1 MQAMRLHTLAI
12 GLALLTAAPLLRA
25 ADLHITIPRRSQ
37 LTPVQR
43 LNRDGVEAVVK
54 HRYDKAEALFYK
66 AYLYDPADPFT
77 LNNLG
82 YISELQ
88 GQLDKAQGFYKLA
101 SEQGCGAVIDRSDE
115 KDLRGK
121 PMVYALDTM
130 QNGPMH
136 VNRMNIQAMEMLSD
150 GRGFEAEAV
159 LEKALKLEPQNPFTL
174 NNLGV
179 ASESVG
185 DYDGALRYYDDA
197 AALRSSEPI
206 VVTVEPAWR
215 GKPVS
220 QTAARSAQNLRHRL
234 RTVNASETRAAM
246 LELRGVSEVNQ
257 NEWEAARKDFLDAY
271 RLDPYSAF
279 TLNNLGYVAEKE
291 GDIETA
297 QFFYARSRRA
307 ADAGSKIGLATQ
319 AWAQGQRLTTVAAN
333 STQSVAGEL
342 QNFTETRRSQTG
354 PVQLIPRY
362 GSDEP
367 GQQPP
372 ASQRPQQ

>member
-1 MQAMRLHTLAI
+1 MRNVRVHLLVL
-12 GLALLTAAPLLRA
+12 GLAFSTAAPLAHA
-25 ADLHITIPRRSQ
+25 ADLRITIPRRSQ
-37 LTPVQR
+37 LTPVQK
-43 LNRDGVEAVVK
+43 LNREGVAEVEK

-82 YISELQ
+82 YVSELQ
-88 GQLDKAQGFYKLA
+88 GQLERAQAFYKLA
-101 SEQGCGAVIDRSDE
+101 SEQGCGAIIDRSDE

-121 PMVYALDTM
+121 PMIYALDTL
-130 QNGPMH
+130 QNTPMH
-136 VNRMNIQAMEMLSD
+136 VNRMNIEAIELLSD
-150 GRGFEAEAV
+150 GRGFEAEAL
-159 LEKALKLEPQNPFTL
+159 LERALKLEPQNPFTL

-185 DYDGALRYYDDA
+185 DYEGALRYYDDA
-197 AALRSSEPI
+197 AALRSTEPI
-206 VVTVEPAWR
+206 VVTLEPAWR

-220 QTAARSAQNLRHRL
+220 QTAARGAQNLRRQMRSINL
-234 RTVNASETRAAM
+234 SQARAAM
-246 LELRGVSEVNQ
+246 LGLRGVSEVNQ

-271 RLDPYSAF
+271 KLNPYSAF

-291 GDIETA
+291 GDLETA

-307 ADAGSKIGLATQ
+307 SDAGARIGLATQ
-319 AWAQGQRLTTVAAN
+319 AWAQGQRLTAVAAN
-333 STQSVAGEL
+333 STHNVAGEL
-342 QNFTETRRSQTG
+342 QNYTEDRRSQTG

-372 ASQRPQQ
+372 ASPRSPQ

>member
-1 MQAMRLHTLAI
+1 MQATRLHTLAI
-12 GLALLTAAPLLRA
+12 GLALFTAAPLLRA
-25 ADLHITIPRRSQ
+25 ADLHITIPRRSE

-43 LNRDGVEAVVK
+43 LNRDGVEEVVK

-82 YISELQ
+82 YVSELQ
-88 GQLDKAQGFYKLA
+88 GQLDRAQAFYKLA
-101 SEQGCGAVIDRSDE
+101 SEQGCGAIIDRSDE

-179 ASESVG
+179 AAESVG

-197 AALRSSEPI
+197 AALRSTDPI

-220 QTAARSAQNLRHRL
+220 QTAARSAQNLRHRM
-234 RTVNASETRAAM
+234 RTVNASQSRAAM

-257 NEWEAARKDFLDAY
+257 NQWEAARKDFLEAY

-307 ADAGSKIGLATQ
+307 ADAGAKIGLATQ
-319 AWAQGQRLTTVAAN
+319 AWAQGQRLATVAAN